1 MKYNPSWSFFFGPVQ
16 SVWYTLGAV
25 CLLRCV
31 GLLASPV
38 PGCHLAVTDA
48 RPFGDGREAL

>member
-38 PGCHLAVTDA
+38 PGRHLAVTDA
-48 RPFGDGREAL
+48 RPFGDGRVAL